1 MRARLTVLIPAVR
14 ERVMIEGRDGVFL
27 VVSVDAA
34 NCVADLIPVADF
46 GTVEED
52 VPLASLRRIPN
63 SA

>member
-14 ERVMIEGRDGVFL
+14 ERVMIEGLDGVFL

-46 GTVEED
+46 GTVEE